1 MNFAEGASGSC
12 TTLKLLQ
19 VLSAVCPRCCGAN
32 VNVDAGHEN
41 VLNDFRQCS
50 TGVAQLV
57 RPEGVDVSSFV
68 DLSGDDLGAVDIDG
82 DDSGGVDLDGV
93 DRVGLGGVGFDGVD
107 LGGVGLGERV
117 DGQLVER
124 VSEGARLVFET
135 TARVVD
141 VAAEVSWPPG

>member
-1 MNFAEGASGSC
+1 M
-12 TTLKLLQ
+12 
-19 VLSAVCPRCCGAN
+19 
-32 VNVDAGHEN
+32 
-41 VLNDFRQCS
+41 
-50 TGVAQLV
+50 

-68 DLSGDDLGAVDIDG
+68 DLSGADLGGVDIDG
-82 DDSGGVDLDGV
+82 DGSGGVDLDGV

-141 VAAEVSWPPG
+141 VAALFL